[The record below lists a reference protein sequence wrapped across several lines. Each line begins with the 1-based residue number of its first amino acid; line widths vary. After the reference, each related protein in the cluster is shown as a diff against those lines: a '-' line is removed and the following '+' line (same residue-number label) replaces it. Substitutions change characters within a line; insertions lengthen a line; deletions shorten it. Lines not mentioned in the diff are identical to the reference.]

1 MPRPNI
7 KGKGLEESKV
17 VGVRLNKQLVNE
29 FERVCKSLGYDKS
42 TLLERLI
49 FELCC
54 AQIKRHPHS
63 PAWLIRLFKIEPPTL
78 RPVTDQSRS
87 DLQVKYGINKCEWCG
102 STDIRLTKDGLVC
115 NKCGAVLKA
124 YWETDDYYK
133 GKYFQDR

>member
-1 MPRPNI
+1 MARPNI

-17 VGVRLNKQLVNE
+17 VGVRLNKQLANE
-29 FERVCKSLGYDKS
+29 FERVCKNLGYDKS

-54 AQIKRHPHS
+54 AQIKGHPHS

-87 DLQVKYGINKCEWCG
+87 EVEVKQEANTCPVCG
-102 STDIRLTKDGLVC
+102 STHTEMREEGLFCFSCDRITIPSWELRLK
-115 NKCGAVLKA
+115 
-124 YWETDDYYK
+124 E
-133 GKYFQDR
+133 YFK